1 MAEPSLDGKPS
12 PGRMQGKV
20 PPGCRCLGRSILR
33 WLLLKHTLP
42 PQDAVSG
49 QITGCPGQ
57 AAVLGYK
64 GTAGLVGE
72 QAGQRKCPLGSSSLE
87 ILTCLCQ
94 GFGMHDFKKNILVA
108 VNCSLISWD
117 LDGFGVIF
125 VSWSLSSEF
134 GSIFCREND
143 NSVLGMPEP
152 CAETALPN
160 ATVLLHPC
168 SYVRQEMWL

>member
-1 MAEPSLDGKPS
+1 MVVVEAYSPS
-12 PGRMQGKV
+12 P
-20 PPGCRCLGRSILR
+20 
-33 WLLLKHTLP
+33 
-42 PQDAVSG
+42 
-49 QITGCPGQ
+49 GCPGQ

-87 ILTCLCQ
+87 ILIRLCQ

-108 VNCSLISWD
+108 VNCSLIRD

-168 SYVRQEMWL
+168 SYVGQEMWL